1 VVYQPFAPLLEIR
14 SYLLWRKDKTRLR
27 LIFSSLPSPGGLWF
41 DALRRLDLDALGEI
55 RRVAE
60 EAVKYRFTCPRQ

>member
-1 VVYQPFAPLLEIR
+1 MPYA
-14 SYLLWRKDKTRLR
+14 
-27 LIFSSLPSPGGLWF
+27 
-41 DALRRLDLDALGEI
+41 DLDQDAFGEI